1 LLGRTKDWLI
11 ELHICMPYYKV
22 GYNIIDKNL
31 ANMQESSLPDIF
43 TENSWVSPNAITRSR
58 RNANSSP
65 EGVGPYLTP
74 SSTSKLKKGPMLSP
88 MNKKTEETHPI
99 LSLMT
104 RSSAAEVEPSAQR
117 DPFDMGLLR
126 SASESL
132 EPDATME
139 ETVESSEM
147 SSTADVSYGSSHS
160 GGFLEPDEVSISA
173 IVPSFVPFYRG
184 SQRIQLLHKGVI
196 LQLGCMHLKVR
207 FGLSTKFVDHAGRP
221 RLNIVV
227 NASQSLCKVL
237 DECDGM
243 VQKLSLDSGSSS
255 EWRPVVSRKNG
266 FVNYPTVRLQ

>member
-1 LLGRTKDWLI
+1 
-11 ELHICMPYYKV
+11 MPYYKV

-147 SSTADVSYGSSHS
+147 SSTADVSYGSSDS
-160 GGFLEPDEVSISA
+160 RGFLKPDEVSISA
-173 IVPSFVPFYRG
+173 IVGSFVPFYRG